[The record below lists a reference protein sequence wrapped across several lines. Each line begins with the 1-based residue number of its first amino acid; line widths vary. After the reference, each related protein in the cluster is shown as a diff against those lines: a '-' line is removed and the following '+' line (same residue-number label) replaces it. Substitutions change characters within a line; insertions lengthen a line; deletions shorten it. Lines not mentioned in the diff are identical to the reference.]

1 LKRVR
6 IKTIFG
12 TLLIAC
18 VFTAIYVVLTE
29 RLAADTV
36 AVGFV
41 ISLVALLLT
50 RLLLGAVYST
60 AFTLGGAYIAYV
72 FYLFTIILKS
82 AIISLGYIFSKN
94 VGVNLIR
101 YKTALKSDNL
111 KSMLANA
118 ITLTPGT
125 VTADIK
131 GDVIEVMKLC
141 VQCETDQAAG
151 FARIEKVLSRLEKG
165 DTP

>member
-1 LKRVR
+1 MKRVNL
-6 IKTIFG
+6 KTILT

-29 RLAADTV
+29 RLAADTM
-36 AVGFV
+36 AIGFV
-41 ISLVALLLT
+41 ISLIALLLT
-50 RLLLGAVYST
+50 RLLLGTAYST

-82 AIISLGYIFSKN
+82 AVISLGYIFSKN

-101 YKTALKSDNL
+101 YKTGLKNDNL

-131 GDVIEVMKLC
+131 DDVIEIMKLC
-141 VQCETDQAAG
+141 VRCETDQTAG
-151 FARIEKVLSRLEKG
+151 FAHIEKMLSRLEKG
-165 DTP
+165 DIP